1 MIKYKSTYDKDEGI
15 KMPTTID
22 IPTCILYNKVKNIDE
37 RLIKYVEPSEGDVYL
52 QQIYSRYKHSKKFLT
67 ILERNKE
74 KLLHHFGYHEVEA
87 SDNNVYRRFY
97 WIAYPNELPY
107 IITGTRNINNSL
119 MSESLDDKIREA
131 IKETK
136 NKETNILMNLFYKIR
151 NIEKDINQDRHF
163 TINKKGEMTFTP
175 KGKQTKTTEN
185 DTWKIDGRQSIK
197 YGKGIRKIFENNLY
211 QVPDSIIEYISNNVK
226 AAYTFNAK
234 YKIIEGEDIRYY
246 YHEENNKNNTGSLS
260 QSCMRYD
267 ECQNYLDIYVNNP
280 SKVKMLV
287 AIDHY
292 NIAIGRALLWTTDNC
307 PRTVMDRIYGNDLT
321 IEAFKEYAKKNN
333 WVYKRYQN
341 HSDTDDWEN
350 AEGIEDD
357 ICVTVNVSG
366 INEFPYIDSF
376 RYAETVDNNQITL
389 YTNSDMN
396 NYIFNSTN
404 GGYEG
409 NDRDTVQTMN
419 GDYYDEDD
427 CVFSDYHDQHIYE
440 PEAVYSNYHS
450 AYLYRNDAVR
460 LVNEDWVHPENDD
473 ICYSEMHNAYYTYDN
488 VTFIDNI
495 SDYVENDL
503 AVQDLHD
510 EMILADT
517 ATAYDINT
525 AELAQEL
532 NTTETIITQ
541 LLNKYLTGE
550 WKETNT
556 YRIMFDSEATPIVPN
571 GIQTIVKE
579 YIGGHVTENVR

>member
-1 MIKYKSTYDKDEGI
+1 MIKYKSTYEKDEGI
-15 KMPTTID
+15 KMPTSID

-37 RLIKYVEPSEGDVYL
+37 RLVQYVPQSEGDAYL
-52 QQIYSRYKHSKKFLT
+52 QQIYSRYNHSKKFLT

-74 KLLHHFGYHEVEA
+74 KLLHHFGYNEVEA
-87 SDNNVYRRFY
+87 SDNNIYKRFY

-119 MSESLDDKIREA
+119 MSGSLEEKIREA
-131 IKETK
+131 INETK
-136 NKETNILMNLFYKIR
+136 NKETYILLNLFYKIR
-151 NIEKDINQDRHF
+151 NIEKDINHDRHF

-234 YKIIEGEDIRYY
+234 YKIVEGEDIRYY
-246 YHEENNKNNTGSLS
+246 YHVENNKNNTGSLS

-280 SKVKMLV
+280 NKVKMLI
-287 AIDHY
+287 AIDQY
-292 NIAIGRALLWTTDNC
+292 NLAIGRALLWTADNC
-307 PRTVMDRIYGNDLT
+307 PRTVMDRIYGDDLT
-321 IEAFKEYAKKNN
+321 IEAFKEYAKRNN

-341 HSDTDDWEN
+341 HSDTNNWEN

-357 ICVTVNVSG
+357 ICVTVNVSE

-376 RYAETVDNNQITL
+376 RYTDNMDNNKLTL
-389 YTNSDMN
+389 YTNSDMD

-409 NDRDTVQTMN
+409 NERDRVETMN
-419 GDYYDEDD
+419 GDYYDEEE
-427 CVFSDYHDQHIYE
+427 CVFSDYHDQYIYE

-450 AYLYRNDAVR
+450 TYLYRNDAVR
-460 LVNEDWVHPENDD
+460 LENEDWVHPEDED
-473 ICYSEMHNAYYTYDN
+473 ICYSEIHNAYYVYDN
-488 VTFIDNI
+488 VTFIDSI

-503 AVQDLHD
+503 AVEDLHG

-517 ATAYDINT
+517 AATYEINT
-525 AELAQEL
+525 EELAQEL
-532 NTTETIITQ
+532 NTTETIISQ
-541 LLNKYLTGE
+541 LLNRYLSGKWT
-550 WKETNT
+550 ETNT
-556 YRIMFDSEATPIVPN
+556 YRIMFDSEATPTVTN
-571 GIQTIVKE
+571 RIQTIIKE
-579 YIGGHVTENVR
+579 YIEGHITENVN